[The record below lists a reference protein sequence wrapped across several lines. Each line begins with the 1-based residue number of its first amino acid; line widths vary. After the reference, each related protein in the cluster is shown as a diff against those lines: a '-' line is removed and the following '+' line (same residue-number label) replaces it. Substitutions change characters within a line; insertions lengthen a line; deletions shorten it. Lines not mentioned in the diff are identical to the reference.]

1 MNEFVSRDVDGSRDT
16 SGVKNL
22 ASFVIKVSE
31 RLPKTMYSNASI
43 LLPLLS
49 CGNYVIRN
57 AVINSLG
64 ELCVAFAKQSESPQ
78 GESYNETTR
87 NTFLTLLEERIYDVT
102 AFTRSCCLK
111 VWTRLCEMNAIPISR
126 VLPVTKVAIGRLSDK
141 SAIVRK
147 SAARYLQ
154 IVASCGLFGHDLS
167 LTACQRRFE
176 DAKAK
181 LVQCEI
187 SEQTQAQRVLDGNVE
202 EEEEVQDFSNARKSQ
217 AKIVEFYESLVK
229 FVEMFEECSNTIC
242 SMLHSV
248 NSTDVIEALRL
259 IAVLHEERLEGV
271 DIAAQAMLE
280 LVWSSKQEYRKAVVD
295 TFLRLHIDGI
305 PTLVSCARLISATLE
320 SSVGSLAS
328 LKAVIGVLQ
337 KEQRIP
343 TTLNAMLWKLVRS
356 EQDAKA
362 ISKSVFSS
370 FSSNSNNNKDEEMM
384 TRQVRQGA
392 LAVVS
397 MMCAADPSLAL
408 RGGRLQSVLKIALST
423 EALSSRPDWILV
435 EYACEILQSVR
446 VEELSTRLVDTIL
459 KSISSVL
466 LFGLTSS
473 SSSAIIKECDDSWY
487 AAAEQSMNAAMSMCV
502 LPSASN
508 VVESTND
515 VETIRRPEVF
525 FGDIV
530 RLMIE
535 NVFEVSTTKE
545 KSTIETWKLGHA
557 IFVAGQVAVKVLI
570 RAESLASLAKEI
582 RVTRASHDLKK
593 AKDGSGENEDDAIAR
608 QLGLHA
614 SSDFRE
620 DEHVASIAREGIVGR
635 QLLGVFCPLLVR
647 LVSNESGLYVFFF
660 FLFFSYVLSH
670 SYTHI
675 QVQQRDHTSWSCNDI
690 VLQVHVCESSIL
702 RETTSLA
709 FYRSPA
715 KI

>member
-187 SEQTQAQRVLDGNVE
+187 SEQTQAQRVLDGNV
-202 EEEEVQDFSNARKSQ
+202 EEEVQDFSNARKSQ

-660 FLFFSYVLSH
+660 FFFSYVLSH

-675 QVQQRDHTSWSCNDI
+675 QVQQRDYTSWSCNDI